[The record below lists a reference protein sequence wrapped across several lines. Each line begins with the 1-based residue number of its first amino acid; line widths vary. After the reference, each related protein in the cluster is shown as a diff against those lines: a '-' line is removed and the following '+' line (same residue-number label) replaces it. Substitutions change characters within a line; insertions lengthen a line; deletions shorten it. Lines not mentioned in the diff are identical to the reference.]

1 MIRRDNL
8 KYGLAVTWLVVTVSL
23 AAWWLVFGLSQARE
37 LGDTAGV
44 ASRASQ
50 VQRMLLWEGGVF
62 IALLV
67 GGGTALLVAIRSE
80 RDRRRQVQDFFT
92 AFTHDLKTAL
102 ASLRLQAESLQE
114 DLAGGPATRSLERL
128 AKDTVRLELQL
139 DNSLHF
145 AQPDAK
151 LQSETVDISGL
162 AARAALDWPDLGVSI
177 QPGLCARADERA
189 LLGVIRN
196 LLQNAAVH
204 GRARRVEITG
214 ERRAGRM
221 AVRIHDDGGG
231 APPGIARALAAP
243 FERISDTSGTAVGL
257 YISQRLLSRMDG
269 HLIIAPDV
277 AAGFAITIE
286 LREAAC

>member
-1 MIRRDNL
+1 MIRRDSL
-8 KYGLAVTWLVVTVSL
+8 KYGLAVAWLVVTVSL

-37 LGDTAGV
+37 LQDAVGVGD
-44 ASRASQ
+44 RALQ
-50 VQRMLLWEGGVF
+50 VQRMLLWEGVVF

-80 RDRRRQVQDFFT
+80 RGRRRQVQDFFT

-102 ASLRLQAESLQE
+102 ASLRLQAEGLQE
-114 DLAGGPATRSLERL
+114 DLAGGPAIRSLERL
-128 AKDTVRLELQL
+128 AQDTVRLELQL

-145 AQPDAK
+145 AQPDAR
-151 LQSETVDISGL
+151 LQSETVDVSAL
-162 AARAALDWPDLGVSI
+162 AARAALDWPDLRVSI

-189 LLGVIRN
+189 LLGIIRN

-204 GRARRVEITG
+204 GRARRVEIAG
-214 ERRAGRM
+214 ERRAGRL
-221 AVRIHDDGGG
+221 AVRIHDDGVG
-231 APPGIARALAAP
+231 APAGIARALAAP

-269 HLIIAPDV
+269 RLSIEPAV
-277 AAGFAITIE
+277 TAGFAITIE

>member
-1 MIRRDNL
+1 MIKRDTIN
-8 KYGLAVTWLVVTVSL
+8 YGLAVAWLIVTVSL
-23 AAWWLVFGLSQARE
+23 ATWWLVFGLSQARE
-37 LGDTAGV
+37 LQEAVGV
-44 ASRASQ
+44 ADRSRQ
-50 VQRMLLWEGGVF
+50 VQRMLLWEGVVF

-80 RDRRRQVQDFFT
+80 RGRRRQVQDFFT

-102 ASLRLQAESLQE
+102 ASLRLQAEGLHE
-114 DLAGGPATRSLERL
+114 DLAEGPASRSLERL

-145 AQPDAK
+145 AQPDAR
-151 LQSETVDISGL
+151 LQSETVDVSRL

-204 GRARRVEITG
+204 GRARRVEISG
-214 ERRAGRM
+214 ERRAGRL
-221 AVRIHDDGGG
+221 AVRIQDDGSG
-231 APPGIARALAAP
+231 APAGIARALIAP
-243 FERISDTSGTAVGL
+243 FERISDTSGSAVGL

-269 HLIIAPDV
+269 RLIIEPP
-277 AAGFAITIE
+277 AAQGFAITIE
-286 LREAAC
+286 LRETPC

>member
-1 MIRRDNL
+1 MIRRDHVR
-8 KYGLAVTWLVVTVSL
+8 YGLAVAWLVVTVSL

-37 LGDTAGV
+37 LQATGGV
-44 ASRASQ
+44 ANRALQ
-50 VQRMLLWEGGVF
+50 VQRMLLWEGVVF

-80 RDRRRQVQDFFT
+80 RGRRRQVQDFFT

-102 ASLRLQAESLQE
+102 ASLRLQAECLEE
-114 DLAGGPATRSLERL
+114 DLAGGPATRSLQRL
-128 AKDTVRLELQL
+128 ARDTVRLELQL

-145 AQPDAK
+145 AQPDAR
-151 LQSETVDISGL
+151 LQSEKVDVSAI

-214 ERRAGRM
+214 ERRASRI

-231 APPGIARALAAP
+231 APAGIARALAAP
-243 FERISDTSGTAVGL
+243 FQRISDTSGTAVGL

-269 HLIIAPDV
+269 RLILDPA
-277 AAGFAITIE
+277 ATAGFAIVVE